1 MPFISEHIFQLI
13 RSMTELDLEESIM
26 VASWPNKVE
35 LVLKDEELEIMK
47 SAVRMIREIRNLKA
61 DLGIPFS
68 EKLIV
73 TMKVSKRCKD
83 FVSLSKKWVM
93 RLANLKEL
101 ELKDNLER
109 VLFKNKNLEFNLS
122 LSSFDREKFVTR
134 LNKKINDLE
143 VHVKNISKRLE
154 DINFIKNAPQDKVK
168 EQREKFRDLS
178 NHLQR
183 LKYLKDIF
191 A

>member
-1 MPFISEHIFQLI
+1 
-13 RSMTELDLEESIM
+13 
-26 VASWPNKVE
+26 
-35 LVLKDEELEIMK
+35 
-47 SAVRMIREIRNLKA
+47 
-61 DLGIPFS
+61 
-68 EKLIV
+68 
-73 TMKVSKRCKD
+73 
-83 FVSLSKKWVM
+83 
-93 RLANLKEL
+93 ANLKEL

-109 VLFKNKNLEFNLS
+109 VLFKNKDLAFNLS

-168 EQREKFRDLS
+168 EQREKFTDLS

-191 A
+191 T